1 MMVPKGGQVPHTRQP
16 PFSRWFRGRENVNAT
31 PRIAAIV
38 LAAVVLFAG
47 HVSAQ
52 VVPGKVG
59 GPQQATPGL
68 KKAPLPLNPAARHAA
83 LTEQLNQNTV
93 TVISGNP
100 NGTYLYLAY
109 DMSAV
114 LDEGNDLRV
123 LPVIGKGGYQ
133 NVIDTLHLR
142 GVDLCITQANIMS
155 YLKKTGEFGA
165 TIDQRLA
172 YIARLYNEEMHI
184 LAGPGINRVQDL
196 NGKTVN
202 FSDVGS
208 GTQFSTRLIFELLRI
223 KATEVNVGQADG
235 YQMVKSGQ
243 IAATVLIAGK
253 PAGSFGKFQLEPGMT
268 LLQVPYTE
276 ALEQDYLP
284 AKLTSDDYP
293 NLIPKGSS
301 VDTVAIPSV
310 LAVYNW
316 PRDTDRYRRVSQ
328 FIDAFF
334 TKFPEFQKAPRH
346 VKWKETNLSA
356 TLRGWK
362 RFPAAEEWLARAP
375 QRTAIAVTIDPTVVR
390 TQAAKAAPNNP
401 GEQERLFQQF
411 MEWSRAQQKR

>member
-1 MMVPKGGQVPHTRQP
+1 VKVTP
-16 PFSRWFRGRENVNAT
+16 WF
-31 PRIAAIV
+31 AALLI
-38 LAAVVLFAG
+38 AAVVAFVGSA
-47 HVSAQ
+47 SAQ
-52 VVPGKVG
+52 QPVPGKVG
-59 GPQQATPGL
+59 GPQQAAPGA
-68 KKAPLPLNPAARHAA
+68 KKAPLPLNPSARHAA

-114 LDEGNDLRV
+114 LDNGNDLRV

-172 YIARLYNEEMHI
+172 YIARLYNEEMHV

-196 NGKTVN
+196 NGKKVN

-235 YQMVKSGQ
+235 YQMVKSGE

-253 PAGSFGKFQLEPGMT
+253 PTGAFGKFKLEPGMT
-268 LLQVPYTE
+268 LLPVPYTE

-293 NLIPKGSS
+293 NLIPKGGSI
-301 VDTVAIPSV
+301 DTVAIPSV

-316 PRDTDRYRRVSQ
+316 ARDTDRYRRVAL

-334 TKFPEFQKAPRH
+334 TKFPEFQNSPRH
-346 VKWKETNLSA
+346 VKWKETNLGA

-375 QRTAIAVTIDPTVVR
+375 QRSTTTTSLAIDPSVVR
-390 TQAAKAAPNNP
+390 TQAAKAAPNDP

-411 MEWSRAQQKR
+411 MEWSRTQQRR

>member
-1 MMVPKGGQVPHTRQP
+1 MPDDRRDLGG
-16 PFSRWFRGRENVNAT
+16 FEGRENVKET
-31 PRIAAIV
+31 PWFAAIV
-38 LAAVVLFAG
+38 FAAFVAFVGSA
-47 HVSAQ
+47 SAQ
-52 VVPGKVG
+52 QLVPGKVG
-59 GPQQATPGL
+59 GPAQAA
-68 KKAPLPLNPAARHAA
+68 KKAPLPLTPAARHAA

-114 LDEGNDLRV
+114 LDDGNDLRV

-155 YLKKTGEFGA
+155 YLRKTGEFGNN
-165 TIDQRLA
+165 IDQRLA

-184 LAGPGINRVQDL
+184 LAGAGINRVQDL
-196 NGKTVN
+196 RGKKVN

-208 GTQFSTRLIFELLRI
+208 GTQFSTRLIFELLGVKTI
-223 KATEVNVGQADG
+223 EVNVGQADG
-235 YQMVKSGQ
+235 YQMVKSGE
-243 IAATVLIAGK
+243 IAATILIAGK
-253 PAGSFGKFQLEPGMT
+253 PTGAFGKFKLEPGMT
-268 LLQVPYTE
+268 LLPVPYTE

-284 AKLTSDDYP
+284 AKLTSEDYP
-293 NLIPKGSS
+293 NLIPAGTS

-316 PRDTDRYRRVSQ
+316 ARDTDRYRRVSQ
-328 FIDAFF
+328 FIEAFF

-356 TLRGWK
+356 TLRGWR
-362 RFPAAEEWLARAP
+362 RFPAAEEWLAKAAAHKP
-375 QRTAIAVTIDPTVVR
+375 AGVTSVAIDPSIVR
-390 TQAAKAAPNNP
+390 TQAAKAAPNDVA
-401 GEQERLFQQF
+401 EQERLFQQF
-411 MEWSRAQQKR
+411 MEWSRSQQRR